1 MYTMPFK
8 ESSAQTTDKS
18 VTRARWVDDLV
29 SASGQTG
36 VPEGGY
42 PAYILRTKVSIA
54 ATARL
59 RGGVDVAAPQ
69 VPAPQD
75 GAETRSELREA
86 DAGKG
91 KEVFVFFGR
100 QTCFR
105 RERQE
110 CERLAVVWAGA

>member
-1 MYTMPFK
+1 MPFQ
-8 ESSAQTTDKS
+8 ESCAQTTHKG
-18 VTRARWVDDLV
+18 VARARRVDDLV
-29 SASGQTG
+29 SASGHTG

-54 ATARL
+54 AAASL
-59 RGGVDVAAPQ
+59 RGRVDVAATQ
-69 VPAPQD
+69 VSATQD

-91 KEVFVFFGR
+91 KEVFELFGR
-100 QTCFR
+100 KTCFR

-110 CERLAVVWAGA
+110 RERLAVVRAGA